1 MAGIAT
7 CPFCNVINRFYI
19 NERRCPHYKGF
30 EYEKTD
36 ACVYEDRPLAIFC
49 EDERKVLIEEA
60 KNGMLYIDM
69 PNL

>member
-49 EDERKVLIEEA
+49 EDERKVLIEEV
-60 KNGMLYIDM
+60 KNE
-69 PNL
+69 NV